1 MRTADQLGVSGSSIP
16 RFAVLV
22 WTLAQ
27 RDLKARYKGTLLGW
41 LWSLVLP
48 LATLGLYALV
58 FGIIFRAQV
67 EPMGNGRAPNYA
79 VWLFLGL
86 IVFNFFSYG
95 LLRATESLWSL
106 AGVLNRVRM
115 PVLAPILA
123 SLVAVGLQTMIELVL
138 YLGVLA
144 LFMNIGWSWLLLPL
158 WGLLLGVFTAGVSM
172 ALAVFGV
179 RFQDVHQL
187 LAVVLTFL
195 FFATPVMYPLTM
207 VPGDAAIGSLGLRE
221 LMGASPIAGFVD
233 LARSLLYGLDP
244 GDAMQWVYLTA
255 SALIAMGIGLITTSR
270 FGSDV
275 AEWLQ

>member
-1 MRTADQLGVSGSSIP
+1 MRTAEQLRMSRLSVSRS
-16 RFAVLV
+16 AALV
-22 WTLAQ
+22 WTLAE
-27 RDLKARYKGTLLGW
+27 RDLKARFKGTLLGW
-41 LWSLVLP
+41 LWSLIVP

-58 FGIIFRAQV
+58 FGVIFRAQV
-67 EPMGNGRAPNYA
+67 EPMGNGHEPSYA

-95 LLRATESLWSL
+95 LLRSAESLWSM

-123 SLVAVGLQTMIELVL
+123 SLVAVGLQTLVEFVL

-144 LFMNIGWSWLLLPL
+144 LFANVGWTWLLLPL
-158 WGLLLGVFTAGVSM
+158 WALLFGAFTAGLAM
-172 ALAVFGV
+172 AMAVFSV
-179 RFQDVHQL
+179 RYQDVHQL

-207 VPGDAAIGSLGLRE
+207 VPADATLGPLDLRA
-221 LMGASPIAGFVD
+221 LLGASPVAGFVD

-244 GDAMQWVYLTA
+244 GDPNQWVYLSAA
-255 SALIAMGIGLITTSR
+255 SLIALGIGLITTSR
-270 FGSDV
+270 YGSDV

>member
-1 MRTADQLGVSGSSIP
+1 MRTAEQLRVSRLSVS
-16 RFAVLV
+16 RSAALV

-27 RDLKARYKGTLLGW
+27 RDLKARFKGTLLGW
-41 LWSLVLP
+41 LWSLIVP

-58 FGIIFRAQV
+58 FGVIFRAQV
-67 EPMGNGRAPNYA
+67 EPMGNGHEPSYA

-95 LLRATESLWSL
+95 LLRSAESLWSM

-123 SLVAVGLQTMIELVL
+123 SLVAVGLQTLVELVL

-144 LFMNIGWSWLLLPL
+144 LFTNVGWTWLLLPVWAVL
-158 WGLLLGVFTAGVSM
+158 FGAFTSGLAM
-172 ALAVFGV
+172 AMAVFAV
-179 RFQDVHQL
+179 RYQDVHQL
-187 LAVVLTFL
+187 LAVILTFL

-207 VPGDAAIGSLGLRE
+207 VPPDATIGPIGLRE
-221 LMGASPIAGFVD
+221 LLGASPVAGFVD
-233 LARSLLYGLDP
+233 LARSLLYGLNP
-244 GDAMQWVYLTA
+244 GDLNQWVYLSG
-255 SALIAMGIGLITTSR
+255 SALIALGIGLITTSR